1 MMAEHGHELVEV
13 VVEWLQDSFDRTEWD
28 EVARR
33 AVPVDSGDK
42 SAPPEHY
49 GCIPG
54 ALCPGDSELLD
65 VLLLGSG
72 GRAYA
77 AGDLLPA
84 RVLGVLRRSDG
95 DHKLIAVDPRDS
107 QARALDDIG
116 TKRLTVIWD
125 WFTRQ
130 HVLLDWAG
138 PEEAH
143 AILEYCR
150 RLWALEHGE
159 A

>member
-1 MMAEHGHELVEV
+1 MAERGDRLVEI
-13 VVEWLQDSFDRTEWD
+13 VVEWLQDSYDRTEWD

-33 AVPVDSGDK
+33 AVLVDRPDK

-65 VLLLGSG
+65 VLLLREGE
-72 GRAYA
+72 RVYA
-77 AGDLLPA
+77 AGDVLPA

-107 QARALDDIG
+107 EARALDDINPD
-116 TKRLTVIWD
+116 RIAAVWD

-138 PEEAH
+138 PEEAW

-150 RLWALEHGE
+150 RLWALTHGGD
-159 A
+159 